1 MAKLTPEQRR
11 RRDRVEAVIRLVAPG
26 LNLVLGAGER
36 LSRIVQPDDPAYYP
50 ARPGGAELRLPRSAD
65 AQPSGD

>member
-1 MAKLTPEQRR
+1 M
-11 RRDRVEAVIRLVAPG
+11 
-26 LNLVLGAGER
+26 VLAGGAGER

>member
-1 MAKLTPEQRR
+1 M
-11 RRDRVEAVIRLVAPG
+11 EALIRLVAPG

-50 ARPGGAELRLPRSAD
+50 ARPGGAELRLPRSAEARPGSD
-65 AQPSGD
+65 